1 MISAIH
7 KPAFVR
13 VRLMFIF
20 NRSTDGFSD
29 RRFLAA
35 FFLLLFAPIAP
46 IGAGDPTVNGPIEVS
61 LRSSKD
67 AEAVVRAN
75 AEVPATRSDT
85 ITPQLAGIGAVR
97 QISLD
102 LDLSRGSPQNKPK
115 GGGLDLNLAERLSIR
130 FQGISELTGE
140 YRVNADQTVSIPVVG
155 RISVAGVDATQLEYV
170 ISDLASK
177 IAAREIYA
185 TVEVSEYKPVFV
197 SGSVVR
203 SGLTPWRPGMSV
215 IHAVAMSGGVP
226 RGAESA
232 TAVEVEA
239 TRVNRATA
247 DLKRGLSTLS
257 RLLAERGGADAIA
270 IPQRLVD
277 LVGKTD
283 ADNLINAQ
291 RTIFASRKATF
302 KNQTETLERGIENTR
317 SELTGLQQ
325 QNERLKLQLVQRRA
339 YAVDVKALVERGV
352 LTKTR
357 GMEEHSRL
365 SEIEERSTNSLLA
378 SSRVRG
384 TVMSLSR
391 ELDNL
396 LQERN
401 AALDTEIARVQRDNA
416 LLEVELE
423 SAQTAIRRLTGVST
437 DKFET
442 RLQTVEYEIV
452 RRSAVGN
459 QTLKVEPFA
468 DIIPGDL
475 ISVSIK

>member
-1 MISAIH
+1 MS
-7 KPAFVR
+7 
-13 VRLMFIF
+13 IF
-20 NRSTDGFSD
+20 HQATASVAD
-29 RRFLAA
+29 RGFLAI
-35 FFLLLFAPIAP
+35 FFLLLFVQIAP
-46 IGAGDPTVNGPIEVS
+46 IGAVDPATNGPIEVS

-67 AEAVVRAN
+67 ISKDIETVVR
-75 AEVPATRSDT
+75 ESVDTQTTRLDARPDAS
-85 ITPQLAGIGAVR
+85 TPQLAAIGSVR
-97 QISLD
+97 NISLD
-102 LDLSRGSPQNKPK
+102 MDSNRVSPQNKPK

-170 ISDLASK
+170 ISDQASK

-185 TVEVSEYKPVFV
+185 TVEVAEYKPVFV
-197 SGSVVR
+197 TGTVLR
-203 SGLTPWRPGMSV
+203 SGLAPWRPGMSV

-257 RLLAERGGADAIA
+257 RLLAERSGADAIVP
-270 IPQRLVD
+270 PQRLIE

-291 RTIFASRKATF
+291 RTIFASRKAAF
-302 KNQTETLERGIENTR
+302 KNQTEILERSIENTR
-317 SELTGLQQ
+317 SELVGLQQ
-325 QNERLKLQLVQRRA
+325 QNDRLKLQLDQRRA
-339 YAVDVKALVERGV
+339 YAVDVKALVTKGV

-365 SEIEERSTNSLLA
+365 SEIEDRATNALLA

-384 TVMSLSR
+384 TVMSLNR

-396 LQERN
+396 MQERH
-401 AALDTEIARVQRDNA
+401 AALDAEIARVQRDNA

-423 SAQTAIRRLTGVST
+423 SAQTAIRRLTGIFT
-437 DKFET
+437 DKLEA

-452 RRSAVGN
+452 RRSAAGS

-475 ISVSIK
+475 ISVSLK